1 MPIQRIV
8 KQLKTNDFLKS
19 VSVLMTGTII
29 AQGIGYA
36 LAPLIS
42 RLFTPNDVGDFA
54 IFSRLTVLLTTIA
67 TARYEYSIPIAKNDD
82 HSFHLFRLSLRIAF
96 VSSAISVLLFFF
108 YFLLYDKNSDNLIW
122 GLFVVL
128 TAFTLVFFNIGTNW
142 SIRNKQF
149 TKISIS
155 KMTSSFGTNVS
166 RVIFGFLNLGKWGL
180 IFSFLIGSA
189 LSSLHFVADYIKNK
203 NNGRHQLSR
212 KKMRILSRIY
222 KDFPIANLPHAL
234 TDSLRDLLV
243 AYMLTELYSKAVCG
257 SFDHSFRMLRLPIML
272 FGVSMGQVFF
282 NKISESIHTNK
293 PILPQVQ
300 KMLLMLTGIGIIPFM
315 IVFFI
320 GGNIFAFVF
329 GHEWYQAG
337 KLSEI
342 MAPWL
347 FLNFIT
353 SPLSTLPLVLNKQKS
368 FFVIGILLSFA
379 QVVGFAVFPYFIGDM
394 KTNVYAV
401 FRYVTIG
408 QVLISLISVWYFLK
422 IAQDSDYSK
431 SVDVGYF
438 K

>member
-1 MPIQRIV
+1 MAMRKLV

-19 VSVLMTGTII
+19 VSILMTGTLI

-42 RLFTPNDVGDFA
+42 RLFTPDEVGDFA

-67 TARYEYSIPIAKNDD
+67 TARYEYSIPIAKSDD

-96 VSSAISVLLFFF
+96 VSSAISVLLFFL
-108 YFLLYDKNSDNLIW
+108 YFLFFDKNTVNLIW
-122 GLFVVL
+122 GMFVVL
-128 TAFTLVFFNIGTNW
+128 TAFALVFFNIGTNW
-142 SIRNKQF
+142 SIRHKQF
-149 TKISIS
+149 TKISFS

-166 RVIFGFLNLGKWGL
+166 RVVFGFLHMGKWGL
-180 IFSFLIGSA
+180 IFSLLIGSV
-189 LSSLHFVADYIKNK
+189 LSSLHFVKDYFFQRSKSE
-203 NNGRHQLSR
+203 HHLSR
-212 KKMRILSRIY
+212 KKMRVLSRIY

-243 AYMLTELYSKAVCG
+243 AYILTELYSKAVCG
-257 SFDHSFRMLRLPIML
+257 SYDHSFRMLRLPIML

-300 KMLLMLTGIGIIPFM
+300 KMLLMLTGIGIIPFTV
-315 IVFFI
+315 VFFI
-320 GGNIFAFVF
+320 GGNLFALVF

-347 FLNFIT
+347 FLNFVT

-368 FFVIGILLSFA
+368 FFAIGLLLSIA
-379 QVVGFAVFPYFIGDM
+379 QIVGFAVIPHFTGDM
-394 KTNVYAV
+394 HSNVYAV

-422 IAQDSDYSK
+422 IAQDSDYSN